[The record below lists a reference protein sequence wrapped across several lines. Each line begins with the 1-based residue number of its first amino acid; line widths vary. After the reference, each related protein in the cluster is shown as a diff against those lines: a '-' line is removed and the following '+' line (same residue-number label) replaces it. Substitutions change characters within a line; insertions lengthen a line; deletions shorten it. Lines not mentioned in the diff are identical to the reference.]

1 MNEIQLWEPI
11 EYTKVSTKII
21 LCAWSYQTT
30 CEGNSYI
37 KLPSL
42 TTELLLQSAT
52 LSPIYIYRA
61 IQIIHIVLPSTMPVW
76 SIPQWR
82 AAVGVMAAMAASKS
96 KNQKTCEKTQ
106 FQKQNIKFTHLT
118 FSLIF
123 LLLSHTFENHQSI
136 EYCPNIQS
144 QNLNHLTTVSKC
156 TKRISSSSLIFFVLV
171 LLVATQILSA
181 VSPFLVEML
190 LMRSGDVEP
199 NPGPTILTTND
210 LQAVCEAMYPV
221 RADWDKI
228 GAQLQI
234 DNGTLKCLERENKE
248 CEDCLRLMLK
258 EWLSQ
263 IEPVPCWE
271 AIVGAVFNV
280 GEEQLANSI
289 RSEYC
294 PQYTI
299 SVKANQSNQHNEET
313 LLQHYAQE
321 LKDSY
326 SDLQPPPIF
335 QALAGDDDEGP
346 SPSEKFINLVMTSRE
361 REQRGGVEEEHLR
374 MATEGNVSRM
384 TEYMSKKNLKV
395 PVELRDIFT
404 LDKKHHKVILIEG
417 APGSGKSTLFW
428 HICQKWSAG
437 ELFSQFQLV
446 LLVKLRDCE
455 IQKAE
460 KFEDILPFTDEKE
473 SIAHE
478 IVHRKGEGVLLLFD
492 GWDELPNELQRWSL
506 FQILIEKP
514 HKYSLQKVAIVV
526 SSRQISSTG
535 LQRYSST
542 RIEILGF
549 THQQIE
555 MYVKTSLKSQPKAA
569 SSLLNRI
576 QQDPV
581 LQGNCYLPLSIA
593 IITHTFICMGHSLP
607 ETFCRII
614 QELALSCLYRHIKK
628 HTPYGHLYRTL
639 NSFEDLQS
647 DIQDQF
653 RVLCE
658 KAYKCLCHS
667 QYSFSD
673 SDMPTLGLMQSVQSF
688 VVRGK
693 STQHYFLH
701 LSLQELCAAKYFMT
715 LTEEEQCS
723 KVADVLQNDVSH
735 LTNMLSFYSAFGGW
749 IRKETKEVLSKIIKN
764 VLKYTDSA
772 MFITEYAFR
781 SRELKEYN
789 FLYQNESHTNDPVLK
804 KLYYIYESQ
813 SPDLCQI
820 LPPNVRLK
828 YFNHSFHDCHALRF
842 ILLHKR
848 FIELGMVGLPNENNC
863 YFLRMIA
870 STLQGNMPS
879 YFLGLNSR
887 DIGDEGARI
896 VAKII
901 DGAITT
907 VLDVHFR
914 EITEYGFKE
923 LSSALPTTQIQIL
936 SVGHDKMGD
945 DGLRY
950 IVAYLTK
957 TCLRVLDLS
966 NCGIT
971 DEGIIELAEVLP
983 LTHISHLLLEGNNIG
998 LAGLKSLSR
1007 AIINVQFFYKLW
1019 ISDNPKITT
1028 EGIKDFFSSMINHPN
1043 LCEVV
1048 VYEKHARQAKDHIES
1063 VNQERKKRG
1072 LNNIVVS
1079 TKYTYMYQ

>member
-1 MNEIQLWEPI
+1 MG
-11 EYTKVSTKII
+11 
-21 LCAWSYQTT
+21 A
-30 CEGNSYI
+30 
-37 KLPSL
+37 
-42 TTELLLQSAT
+42 
-52 LSPIYIYRA
+52 
-61 IQIIHIVLPSTMPVW
+61 
-76 SIPQWR
+76 
-82 AAVGVMAAMAASKS
+82 MAAMAASKS

-106 FQKQNIKFTHLT
+106 FQKQNIKFTKFT

-144 QNLNHLTTVSKC
+144 QNQNHWTTVSKC
-156 TKRISSSSLIFFVLV
+156 TKQISSSSLSFFVLV

-199 NPGPTILTTND
+199 NPGPTILTIND
-210 LQAVCEAMYPV
+210 LVVVYEAVCPA
-221 RADWDKI
+221 RARWDKI

-234 DNGTLKCLERENKE
+234 DDGTLECMERENKE
-248 CEDCLRLMLK
+248 CEDCLRIMLK

-271 AIVGAVFNV
+271 AIVGAVFHV
-280 GEEQLANSI
+280 GKEQLANSI
-289 RSEYC
+289 RGKYC
-294 PQYTI
+294 PQYTLP
-299 SVKANQSNQHNEET
+299 VKANQPNQQNDKT
-313 LLQHYAQE
+313 VLQHYAQE

-361 REQRGGVEEEHLR
+361 REQRGGVEEEHVR
-374 MATEGNVSRM
+374 MATEGNVSGM
-384 TEYMSKKNLKV
+384 TECMRKKNLKV

-404 LDKKHHKVILIEG
+404 LDKKRHKVILIEG

-492 GWDELPNELQRWSL
+492 GWDELPNELQRGSL

-535 LQRYSST
+535 LQQYSST
-542 RIEILGF
+542 RMEILGF

-555 MYVKTSLKSQPKAA
+555 TYVKTSLKSQPKAA

-667 QYSFSD
+667 QHSFSD

-723 KVADVLQNDVSH
+723 KVANILESDVSH

-764 VLKYTDSA
+764 VLKYVKEPATFLYDY
-772 MFITEYAFR
+772 IFR
-781 SRELKEYN
+781 SRELEEYN
-789 FLYQNESHTNDPVLK
+789 FLSQNESYINDPVLK

-820 LPPNVRLK
+820 LPPKVSLV
-828 YFNHSFHDCHALRF
+828 YLNHSFHDCHALRF
-842 ILLHKR
+842 ILSHKQ
-848 FIELGMVGLPNENNC
+848 FKELEMVGLPSENNF
-863 YFLRMIA
+863 YFLKMIA
-870 STLQGNMPS
+870 PALQGNMPS
-879 YFLGLNSR
+879 YHLRLYSK
-887 DIGDEGARI
+887 DIGDEGAGI
-896 VAKII
+896 VANII
-901 DGAITT
+901 KGANTT
-907 VLDVHFR
+907 DLYVVFSEL
-914 EITEYGFKE
+914 TEYGVKK
-923 LSSALPTTQIQIL
+923 LSSALPSTEIESL
-936 SVGHDKMGD
+936 SFVGSSKMGD
-945 DGLRY
+945 NGLRH
-950 IVAYLTK
+950 IVANLTK
-957 TCLRVLDLS
+957 TCLRLLKIEC
-966 NCGIT
+966 CGIT
-971 DEGIIELAEVLP
+971 DEGVIELAEVLP
-983 LTHISHLLLEGNNIG
+983 HTHIIFLGLDGNKISST
-998 LAGLKSLSR
+998 GLKCLSR
-1007 AIINVQFFYKLW
+1007 AIINIPFFIALS
-1019 ISDNPKITT
+1019 ITDNPDITT
-1028 EGIKDFFSSMINHPN
+1028 EGIKDFFSSMINNPN

-1048 VYEKHARQAKDHIES
+1048 VYEKHAIQAKDHIES

-1072 LNNIVVS
+1072 LKNIAVL
-1079 TKYTYMYQ
+1079 TKYDAI

>member
-1 MNEIQLWEPI
+1 MG
-11 EYTKVSTKII
+11 
-21 LCAWSYQTT
+21 A
-30 CEGNSYI
+30 
-37 KLPSL
+37 
-42 TTELLLQSAT
+42 
-52 LSPIYIYRA
+52 
-61 IQIIHIVLPSTMPVW
+61 
-76 SIPQWR
+76 
-82 AAVGVMAAMAASKS
+82 MAAMAASKS

-106 FQKQNIKFTHLT
+106 FQKQNIKFTQFT

-144 QNLNHLTTVSKC
+144 QNLNHWTTVSKC
-156 TKRISSSSLIFFVLV
+156 TKQISSSSLSFFVLV

-199 NPGPTILTTND
+199 NPGPTVLTIND
-210 LQAVCEAMYPV
+210 LVVVYEAVCPA
-221 RADWDKI
+221 RARWDKI

-234 DNGTLKCLERENKE
+234 DDGTLECMERENKE
-248 CEDCLRLMLK
+248 CEDCLRIMLK

-280 GEEQLANSI
+280 GKEQLANSI
-289 RSEYC
+289 RVKYC
-294 PQYTI
+294 PQYTLP
-299 SVKANQSNQHNEET
+299 VKANQPNQQNDKT
-313 LLQHYAQE
+313 VLQHYAQE

-361 REQRGGVEEEHLR
+361 REQRGGVEEEHVR
-374 MATEGNVSRM
+374 MATEGNVSGM
-384 TEYMSKKNLKV
+384 TEHMRKKNLKV

-404 LDKKHHKVILIEG
+404 LDKKRHKVILIEG

-473 SIAHE
+473 SIVHE

-492 GWDELPNELQRWSL
+492 GWDELPNELQRGSL

-535 LQRYSST
+535 LQQYSST

-549 THQQIE
+549 TYQQIE
-555 MYVKTSLKSQPKAA
+555 TYVKTSLKSHPKAA

-667 QYSFSD
+667 QHSFSD
-673 SDMPTLGLMQSVQSF
+673 SNMPTLGLMQSVQSF

-701 LSLQELCAAKYFMT
+701 LSLQELCAAKYLMT

-723 KVADVLQNDVSH
+723 KVANILESDVSH

-764 VLKYTDSA
+764 FLKYAERDTFVYDYQ
-772 MFITEYAFR
+772 IR

-789 FLYQNESHTNDPVLK
+789 FFSQNESYINDPVLK

-820 LPPNVRLK
+820 LPPKVILM
-828 YFNHSFHDCHALRF
+828 YVYHSFHDCHALRF
-842 ILLHKR
+842 ILSHKR
-848 FIELGMVGLPNENNC
+848 FIDLEIIGLPNENNC

-870 STLQGNMPS
+870 PALQGNMPS
-879 YFLGLNSR
+879 YYLRLISG
-887 DIGDEGARI
+887 DIGDEGAGI
-896 VAKII
+896 VANII
-901 DGAITT
+901 NGAITT
-907 VLDVHFR
+907 EIHVCFP
-914 EITEYGFKE
+914 EITEYGVKIF
-923 LSSALPTTQIQIL
+923 SSALPTTKIYYLTL
-936 SVGHDKMGD
+936 SGNKMGD
-945 DGLRY
+945 DGLRH
-950 IVAYLTK
+950 IVANLTK
-957 TCLRVLDLS
+957 TCLTLLRIEC
-966 NCGIT
+966 CGIT
-971 DEGIIELAEVLP
+971 DEGVIELAEVLP
-983 LTHISHLLLEGNNIG
+983 HTHIICLRLDGNKISST
-998 LAGLKSLSR
+998 GLKSLSR
-1007 AIINVQFFYKLW
+1007 AIINIPFFIELS
-1019 ISDNPKITT
+1019 IADNPDITT

-1043 LCEVV
+1043 LREVI

-1063 VNQERKKRG
+1063 VNEERKKRG
-1072 LNNIVVS
+1072 LKNISVS
-1079 TKYTYMYQ
+1079 KKYRI

>member
-1 MNEIQLWEPI
+1 MG
-11 EYTKVSTKII
+11 
-21 LCAWSYQTT
+21 A
-30 CEGNSYI
+30 
-37 KLPSL
+37 
-42 TTELLLQSAT
+42 
-52 LSPIYIYRA
+52 
-61 IQIIHIVLPSTMPVW
+61 
-76 SIPQWR
+76 
-82 AAVGVMAAMAASKS
+82 MAAMAASKS

-106 FQKQNIKFTHLT
+106 FQKQNIKFTQFT
-118 FSLIF
+118 FLLIF
-123 LLLSHTFENHQSI
+123 LLLSHTFENDQSI

-156 TKRISSSSLIFFVLV
+156 TKRISSSSLPFFVLV

-199 NPGPTILTTND
+199 NPGPTILTISD
-210 LQAVCEAMYPV
+210 LQVVCEAMYPV

-234 DNGTLKCLERENKE
+234 DNVTLKCLERENKE

-289 RSEYC
+289 IIEYC
-294 PQYTI
+294 PQYTLP
-299 SVKANQSNQHNEET
+299 VKANQSNQHNEET

-326 SDLQPPPIF
+326 SDLEPPPIF
-335 QALAGDDDEGP
+335 QALTGDDDEGP

-361 REQRGGVEEEHLR
+361 REQRGGVEEEHVR
-374 MATEGNVSRM
+374 MATEGNVSGM
-384 TEYMSKKNLKV
+384 TEYMSKRNLKV

-404 LDKKHHKVILIEG
+404 LDKKRHKVILIEG

-455 IQKAE
+455 VQKAE
-460 KFEDILPFTDEKE
+460 KFEDVLPFTDEKE

-478 IVHRKGEGVLLLFD
+478 IVQHKGEGVLLLFD
-492 GWDELPNELQRWSL
+492 GWDELPNELQRGSP
-506 FQILIEKP
+506 FQILIEEP

-549 THQQIE
+549 TRQQIE
-555 MYVKTSLKSQPKAA
+555 TYVKTSLKSQPKAA

-647 DIQDQF
+647 DIQVQF

-658 KAYKCLCHS
+658 KAYKCLSFS

-673 SDMPTLGLMQSVQSF
+673 SDMPTLGLIQSVQSF

-701 LSLQELCAAKYFMT
+701 LSLQELCAAKYLMT

-723 KVADVLQNDVSH
+723 KVADVLQDDVSR

-749 IRKETKEVLSKIIKN
+749 IREETKEVFSKIIKN
-764 VLKYTDSA
+764 VLKYVKRVTFLSEHKFRLIK
-772 MFITEYAFR
+772 MVEYH
-781 SRELKEYN
+781 LN
-789 FLYQNESHTNDPVLK
+789 IQNESYINDPVLT

-820 LPPNVRLK
+820 LPQKIRLM
-828 YFNHSFHDCHALRF
+828 YFHHSFRDCHALRF
-842 ILLHKR
+842 ILSHKR
-848 FIELGMVGLPNENNC
+848 FEELEMTGLPNENNC

-870 STLQGNMPS
+870 SALQGNMPS
-879 YFLGLNSR
+879 YCLRLCSL

-901 DGAITT
+901 DGAITAD
-907 VLDVHFR
+907 LDVHFQ
-914 EITEYGFKE
+914 EITEYGFKK
-923 LSSALPTTQIQIL
+923 LSSALPTTKIQIL
-936 SVGHDKMGD
+936 NLGSKEMGD
-945 DGLRY
+945 DGLRH
-950 IVAYLTK
+950 IVANLTN
-957 TCLRVLDLS
+957 TCLRVLSL
-966 NCGIT
+966 NGCEIT
-971 DEGIIELAEVLP
+971 DEGVIELAEVLP
-983 LTHISHLLLEGNNIG
+983 YTHIICLTLDRNKISS
-998 LAGLKSLSR
+998 AGLKSLSR
-1007 AIINVQFFYKLW
+1007 AIINIPFFNTLC
-1019 ISDNPKITT
+1019 ISDNPDITT
-1028 EGIKDFFSSMINHPN
+1028 EDIKDFFSSMIDHPN
-1043 LCEVV
+1043 LREVIM
-1048 VYEKHARQAKDHIES
+1048 YEKHARQAKDHIES
-1063 VNQERKKRG
+1063 VNQKRKKRG
-1072 LNNIVVS
+1072 LKNIVVS
-1079 TKYTYMYQ
+1079 TKYTYRHKLQL

>member
-1 MNEIQLWEPI
+1 MG
-11 EYTKVSTKII
+11 
-21 LCAWSYQTT
+21 A
-30 CEGNSYI
+30 
-37 KLPSL
+37 
-42 TTELLLQSAT
+42 
-52 LSPIYIYRA
+52 
-61 IQIIHIVLPSTMPVW
+61 
-76 SIPQWR
+76 
-82 AAVGVMAAMAASKS
+82 MAAMAASKS
-96 KNQKTCEKTQ
+96 KNQKICEKTQ
-106 FQKQNIKFTHLT
+106 FQKQNIKFTKFT

-123 LLLSHTFENHQSI
+123 LLMSHTFENHQSI

-144 QNLNHLTTVSKC
+144 QNLNHWTTVSKC
-156 TKRISSSSLIFFVLV
+156 TKQISSSNLPFFVLV
-171 LLVATQILSA
+171 LLVAIQILSA

-199 NPGPTILTTND
+199 NPGPTILTIND
-210 LQAVCEAMYPV
+210 LVVVYEAVCPA
-221 RADWDKI
+221 RARWDKI

-234 DNGTLKCLERENKE
+234 DDGTLECMERENKE
-248 CEDCLRLMLK
+248 CEDCLRLVLK

-271 AIVGAVFNV
+271 AIVGAVFHV
-280 GEEQLANSI
+280 GKEQLANSI
-289 RSEYC
+289 RGKYC
-294 PQYTI
+294 PQYTLP
-299 SVKANQSNQHNEET
+299 VKANQPNQQNNKT
-313 LLQHYAQE
+313 VLQHYAQE

-335 QALAGDDDEGP
+335 QALAGDDEEGP

-361 REQRGGVEEEHLR
+361 REQRGGVEEEHVR
-374 MATEGNVSRM
+374 MATEGNVSGM
-384 TEYMSKKNLKV
+384 TEYMRKKNLKV

-404 LDKKHHKVILIEG
+404 LDKKRHKVILIEG

-446 LLVKLRDCE
+446 LLVQLRDCE
-455 IQKAE
+455 IQKAK

-478 IVHRKGEGVLLLFD
+478 IVQHKGEGVLLLFD
-492 GWDELPNELQRWSL
+492 GWDELPNELQRGSL
-506 FQILIEKP
+506 FKILIEKP

-555 MYVKTSLKSQPKAA
+555 TYVKTSLKSQPKAA

-593 IITHTFICMGHSLP
+593 IITHTFICMGHNLP

-628 HTPYGHLYRTL
+628 HTPYGHLYMTL

-667 QYSFSD
+667 QHSFSG

-723 KVADVLQNDVSH
+723 KVADVLQDDVSR

-764 VLKYTDSA
+764 VLKYVNHTT
-772 MFITEYAFR
+772 FLNEYQFR
-781 SRELKEYN
+781 SRALEEYN
-789 FLYQNESHTNDPVLK
+789 SLSQNESYINDPVLK

-813 SPDLCQI
+813 SPDLFQI
-820 LPPNVRLK
+820 LLPKVRLI
-828 YFNHSFHDCHALRF
+828 YVDHSFHDCHALRF
-842 ILLHKR
+842 ILSHKQ
-848 FIELGMVGLPNENNC
+848 FKELELVGLPSENNC
-863 YFLRMIA
+863 YFLKMIA
-870 STLQGNMPS
+870 PALQGNMPS
-879 YFLGLNSR
+879 YILRLSSS
-887 DIGDEGARI
+887 DVGDEGARI

-901 DGAITT
+901 KGAITT
-907 VLDVHFR
+907 LLYIEFT
-914 EITEYGFKE
+914 EITEYGVKK
-923 LSSALPTTQIQIL
+923 LSSALPSTKVETLGL
-936 SVGHDKMGD
+936 SENKMGD
-945 DGLRY
+945 DGLRH
-950 IVAYLTK
+950 IVANLTK
-957 TCLRVLDLS
+957 TCVRALILNR
-966 NCGIT
+966 CGIT
-971 DEGIIELAEVLP
+971 DEGVIELAEILRH
-983 LTHISHLLLEGNNIG
+983 THIIILELNGNNIG
-998 LAGLKSLSR
+998 VAGLKSLSR
-1007 AIINVQFFYKLW
+1007 AIINIPFFIALS
-1019 ISDNPKITT
+1019 ITDNPDITT

-1043 LCEVV
+1043 LREVV
-1048 VYEKHARQAKDHIES
+1048 VYEKHAIQAKDHIES
-1063 VNQERKKRG
+1063 VNEERKKRG
-1072 LNNIVVS
+1072 LKNIAVS
-1079 TKYTYMYQ
+1079 KKYRI

>member
-1 MNEIQLWEPI
+1 MG
-11 EYTKVSTKII
+11 
-21 LCAWSYQTT
+21 A
-30 CEGNSYI
+30 
-37 KLPSL
+37 
-42 TTELLLQSAT
+42 
-52 LSPIYIYRA
+52 
-61 IQIIHIVLPSTMPVW
+61 
-76 SIPQWR
+76 
-82 AAVGVMAAMAASKS
+82 MAAMAASKS

-106 FQKQNIKFTHLT
+106 FQKQNIKFTQFT

-136 EYCPNIQS
+136 EYCPNSQS
-144 QNLNHLTTVSKC
+144 QNQSHWTTVSKC
-156 TKRISSSSLIFFVLV
+156 TKQISSSSLSFFVLV
-171 LLVATQILSA
+171 LLVATQILST

-210 LQAVCEAMYPV
+210 LQAVNEAMCPV
-221 RADWDKI
+221 RNDWDKI

-234 DNGTLKCLERENKE
+234 DNVTLKCLERENKK
-248 CEDCLRLMLK
+248 CEDCLRLMLE

-271 AIVGAVFNV
+271 AIVGAVFHV
-280 GEEQLANSI
+280 GKEQLANSI
-289 RSEYC
+289 RGKYC
-294 PQYTI
+294 PQYTLP
-299 SVKANQSNQHNEET
+299 VKANQPNQQNDKT
-313 LLQHYAQE
+313 VLQHYAQE

-335 QALAGDDDEGP
+335 QALAGDDDEAP

-361 REQRGGVEEEHLR
+361 REQRGGVEEENVR
-374 MATEGNVSRM
+374 MATEGNVSGM
-384 TEYMSKKNLKV
+384 TEYMRKKNLKV

-404 LDKKHHKVILIEG
+404 LDKKRHKVILIEG

-460 KFEDILPFTDEKE
+460 MFEDILPFTDEKE

-492 GWDELPNELQRWSL
+492 GWDELPNELQRGSL

-535 LQRYSST
+535 LQHYSST

-555 MYVKTSLKSQPKAA
+555 TYVKTSLKSQPKAA

-701 LSLQELCAAKYFMT
+701 LSLQELCAAKYLMT

-723 KVADVLQNDVSH
+723 EVADILENNVSL

-764 VLKYTDSA
+764 FLKYVNHTT
-772 MFITEYAFR
+772 FLNEYQLR

-789 FLYQNESHTNDPVLK
+789 FLSQNESYINDPVLK

-820 LPPNVRLK
+820 LLPKVRLI
-828 YFNHSFHDCHALRF
+828 YLDHSFHDCHALRF
-842 ILLHKR
+842 ILSHKQ
-848 FIELGMVGLPNENNC
+848 FKELEMVGLPSENNC
-863 YFLRMIA
+863 YFLKMIA
-870 STLQGNMPS
+870 PTLQGNMPS
-879 YFLGLNSR
+879 YCLGLYSGY
-887 DIGDEGARI
+887 IGDEGARI

-901 DGAITT
+901 KGAITT
-907 VLDVHFR
+907 VLYIEFT
-914 EITEYGFKE
+914 EITEYGVKK
-923 LSSALPTTQIQIL
+923 LSSALPSTKVENLAL
-936 SVGHDKMGD
+936 SGSKMGD
-945 DGLRY
+945 DGLRH
-950 IVAYLTK
+950 IVANLTK
-957 TCLRVLDLS
+957 TCIRWLS
-966 NCGIT
+966 LSGCGIT
-971 DEGIIELAEVLP
+971 DEGVIELAEILP
-983 LTHISHLLLEGNNIG
+983 HTHIICLLLDGNNIG
-998 LAGLKSLSR
+998 VAGLKSLSR
-1007 AIINVQFFYKLW
+1007 AIINVPFFDFLN
-1019 ISDNPKITT
+1019 ITDNPDITT

-1043 LCEVV
+1043 LREVLM
-1048 VYEKHARQAKDHIES
+1048 YDKHAIQAKDHIES

-1072 LNNIVVS
+1072 LKNIAVS
-1079 TKYTYMYQ
+1079 KKDSI

>member
-1 MNEIQLWEPI
+1 MG
-11 EYTKVSTKII
+11 
-21 LCAWSYQTT
+21 A
-30 CEGNSYI
+30 
-37 KLPSL
+37 
-42 TTELLLQSAT
+42 
-52 LSPIYIYRA
+52 
-61 IQIIHIVLPSTMPVW
+61 
-76 SIPQWR
+76 
-82 AAVGVMAAMAASKS
+82 MAAMAASKS
-96 KNQKTCEKTQ
+96 KIQKTCEKTQ

-171 LLVATQILSA
+171 LLVATQILST

-199 NPGPTILTTND
+199 NPGPTILTISD

-271 AIVGAVFNV
+271 AIIGAVFNV

-294 PQYTI
+294 PQYTLP
-299 SVKANQSNQHNEET
+299 VKANQPNQQNDKT
-313 LLQHYAQE
+313 VLQHYAQE

-335 QALAGDDDEGP
+335 QALAEDDDEGP

-361 REQRGGVEEEHLR
+361 REQRGGVEEEHVR
-374 MATEGNVSRM
+374 MATEGNVTGM
-384 TEYMSKKNLKV
+384 TKYMRKKNLKV

-404 LDKKHHKVILIEG
+404 LDKKRHKVILIEG

-437 ELFSQFQLV
+437 ELFSPFQLV

-460 KFEDILPFTDEKE
+460 KFVDILPFTDEKE

-492 GWDELPNELQRWSL
+492 GWDELPNELQRGSL

-526 SSRQISSTG
+526 SSRQISSTC

-555 MYVKTSLKSQPKAA
+555 TYVKTSLKSQPKAA

-581 LQGNCYLPLSIA
+581 LRGNCYLPLSIA

-658 KAYKCLCHS
+658 KAYKCLCDS

-673 SDMPTLGLMQSVQSF
+673 SNMPTLGLMQSVQSF

-723 KVADVLQNDVSH
+723 NVANILECDVSH

-764 VLKYTDSA
+764 DLKDVHRSTVIS
-772 MFITEYAFR
+772 EHKFR
-781 SRELKEYN
+781 LKKMEVSQ
-789 FLYQNESHTNDPVLK
+789 FLLQNESYINDPVLT

-813 SPDLCQI
+813 SPELCQI
-820 LPPNVRLK
+820 LPPEVRVL
-828 YFNHSFHDCHALRF
+828 YWDHSFRFCHALKF
-842 ILLHKR
+842 IISHKR
-848 FIELGMVGLPNENNC
+848 FKSLKMSFLPNENDC
-863 YFLRMIA
+863 YFLKMIA
-870 STLQGNMPS
+870 SALQGNMPS
-879 YFLGLNSR
+879 YCLHLDSG
-887 DIGDEGARI
+887 DIGDEGAGI

-901 DGAITT
+901 KGAITT
-907 VLDVHFR
+907 RLLVTFP
-914 EITEYGFKE
+914 EITEYGVEKI
-923 LSSALPTTQIQIL
+923 SCALPSTEIKSLMLT
-936 SVGHDKMGD
+936 DNKMGD
-945 DGLRY
+945 DGLRH
-950 IVAYLTK
+950 IVANLTK
-957 TCLRVLDLS
+957 TSLISLS
-966 NCGIT
+966 IECCGIT
-971 DEGIIELAEVLP
+971 DEGVIELAEVLP
-983 LTHISHLLLEGNNIG
+983 RTHIIWLELDGNKISST
-998 LAGLKSLSR
+998 GLKCLSR
-1007 AIINVQFFYKLW
+1007 AIIN
-1019 ISDNPKITT
+1019 IPKFVVLSITYSPDITT
-1028 EGIKDFFSSMINHPN
+1028 EGIKDFFSSMIDHPN
-1043 LCEVV
+1043 LRLVI
-1048 VYEKHARQAKDHIES
+1048 VYEKHAIQAKDHIES
-1063 VNQERKKRG
+1063 VNEERKKRG
-1072 LNNIVVS
+1072 LKIIDVS
-1079 TKYTYMYQ
+1079 TKYDSINIIKKMLS

>member
-1 MNEIQLWEPI
+1 MG
-11 EYTKVSTKII
+11 
-21 LCAWSYQTT
+21 A
-30 CEGNSYI
+30 
-37 KLPSL
+37 
-42 TTELLLQSAT
+42 
-52 LSPIYIYRA
+52 
-61 IQIIHIVLPSTMPVW
+61 
-76 SIPQWR
+76 
-82 AAVGVMAAMAASKS
+82 MAAMAASKS
-96 KNQKTCEKTQ
+96 KIQKTCEKTQ
-106 FQKQNIKFTHLT
+106 FQQQNIKFTHLT
-118 FSLIF
+118 FSLTF
-123 LLLSHTFENHQSI
+123 LLFSHTFENHQSI

-144 QNLNHLTTVSKC
+144 QNLNHWTTVSKC
-156 TKRISSSSLIFFVLV
+156 TKRISSSSLPFFVLV

-199 NPGPTILTTND
+199 NPGPTILTIND

-248 CEDCLRLMLK
+248 CEVCLRLMLK
-258 EWLSQ
+258 ECLSQ

-271 AIVGAVFNV
+271 AIVGAVFHV
-280 GEEQLANSI
+280 GEDQLANSI
-289 RSEYC
+289 RGKYC
-294 PQYTI
+294 PQYTLP
-299 SVKANQSNQHNEET
+299 VKANQPNKQNEET

-326 SDLQPPPIF
+326 SDLEPPPIF

-361 REQRGGVEEEHLR
+361 REQRGGVEEEHVR
-374 MATEGNVSRM
+374 MATEGNVYGM
-384 TEYMSKKNLKV
+384 TEYMSKKKLKV

-404 LDKKHHKVILIEG
+404 LDKKRHKVILIEG
-417 APGSGKSTLFW
+417 APGSGKTTLFW

-455 IQKAE
+455 VQKAE

-478 IVHRKGEGVLLLFD
+478 IVHHKGEGVLLLFD
-492 GWDELPNELQRWSL
+492 GWDELPNELQRGSL

-526 SSRQISSTG
+526 SSRQNSSTG
-535 LQRYSST
+535 LQQYSST

-555 MYVKTSLKSQPKAA
+555 TYIKTSLKSQPKAA

-614 QELALSCLYRHIKK
+614 QELALSCLYSHIRK

-639 NSFEDLQS
+639 NSFEDLQI

-653 RVLCE
+653 RVLSE
-658 KAYKCLCHS
+658 RAYKCLCHS

-688 VVRGK
+688 VGRGK

-723 KVADVLQNDVSH
+723 KVADILESDVSR

-764 VLKYTDSA
+764 VLKYVEEPATFVYDY
-772 MFITEYAFR
+772 IFR
-781 SRELKEYN
+781 SRELEEYN
-789 FLYQNESHTNDPVLK
+789 FLSQNESHINDPVLK

-820 LPPNVRLK
+820 LPPKVRLL
-828 YFNHSFHDCHALRF
+828 YFNHYFHNCHALRF
-842 ILLHKR
+842 ILSHKR
-848 FIELGMVGLPNENNC
+848 FKELEMTGLTNENNC

-870 STLQGNMPS
+870 STQQGNMPS
-879 YFLGLNSR
+879 YCLGLYSG

-907 VLDVHFR
+907 RLQVNFP
-914 EITEYGFKE
+914 EITEYVFK
-923 LSSALPTTQIQIL
+923 
-936 SVGHDKMGD
+936 
-945 DGLRY
+945 Y
-950 IVAYLTK
+950 
-957 TCLRVLDLS
+957 
-966 NCGIT
+966 
-971 DEGIIELAEVLP
+971 
-983 LTHISHLLLEGNNIG
+983 
-998 LAGLKSLSR
+998 
-1007 AIINVQFFYKLW
+1007 
-1019 ISDNPKITT
+1019 
-1028 EGIKDFFSSMINHPN
+1028 
-1043 LCEVV
+1043 
-1048 VYEKHARQAKDHIES
+1048 
-1063 VNQERKKRG
+1063 
-1072 LNNIVVS
+1072 
-1079 TKYTYMYQ
+1079 

>member
-1 MNEIQLWEPI
+1 MG
-11 EYTKVSTKII
+11 
-21 LCAWSYQTT
+21 A
-30 CEGNSYI
+30 
-37 KLPSL
+37 
-42 TTELLLQSAT
+42 
-52 LSPIYIYRA
+52 
-61 IQIIHIVLPSTMPVW
+61 
-76 SIPQWR
+76 
-82 AAVGVMAAMAASKS
+82 MAAMAASKS

-106 FQKQNIKFTHLT
+106 FQKQNIKFTKFT

-144 QNLNHLTTVSKC
+144 QNQNHWTTVSKC
-156 TKRISSSSLIFFVLV
+156 TKQISSSSLSFFVLV
-171 LLVATQILSA
+171 LLVATQILST

-210 LQAVCEAMYPV
+210 LQAVNEAMCPV
-221 RADWDKI
+221 RNDWDKI

-234 DNGTLKCLERENKE
+234 DNVTLKCLERENKK
-248 CEDCLRLMLK
+248 CEDCLRLMLE

-271 AIVGAVFNV
+271 AIVGAVFHV
-280 GEEQLANSI
+280 GKEQLANSI
-289 RSEYC
+289 RGKYC
-294 PQYTI
+294 PQYTLP
-299 SVKANQSNQHNEET
+299 VKANQPNQQNDKT
-313 LLQHYAQE
+313 VLQHYAQE

-335 QALAGDDDEGP
+335 QTLAGDDDEGP

-361 REQRGGVEEEHLR
+361 REQRGGVEEEHVR
-374 MATEGNVSRM
+374 MVTEGNVSGM
-384 TEYMSKKNLKV
+384 TEYMRKKNLKV

-404 LDKKHHKVILIEG
+404 LDKKRHKVILIEG

-492 GWDELPNELQRWSL
+492 GWDELPNELQRGSL

-535 LQRYSST
+535 LQQYSST

-549 THQQIE
+549 TYQQIE
-555 MYVKTSLKSQPKAA
+555 TYVKTSLKSQPKAA

-658 KAYKCLCHS
+658 KAYKCLCDS

-673 SDMPTLGLMQSVQSF
+673 SDMPTLGLIQSVQSF

-723 KVADVLQNDVSH
+723 KVADILQNDVSH

-749 IRKETKEVLSKIIKN
+749 IRKGTNEVLSKIIKKF
-764 VLKYTDSA
+764 VKYVDPLT
-772 MFITEYAFR
+772 FHHEHQFR
-781 SRELKEYN
+781 NKEMKN
-789 FLYQNESHTNDPVLK
+789 QCLLQNGRYINDPALM

-820 LPPNVRLK
+820 LPPKVTLM
-828 YFNHSFHDCHALRF
+828 YFPLSFRDCYALRF
-842 ILLHKR
+842 ILSHKR
-848 FIELGMVGLPNENNC
+848 FKELEMSLLSNDNDC

-870 STLQGNMPS
+870 PALQGNMPS
-879 YFLGLNSR
+879 YYLRLDSG

-901 DGAITT
+901 NGAITT
-907 VLDVHFR
+907 NLCVGFA
-914 EITEYGFKE
+914 EITEYGVKN
-923 LSSALPTTQIQIL
+923 LSSALPSTELQTL
-936 SVGHDKMGD
+936 SLFGSKMGD
-945 DGLRY
+945 NGLRH
-950 IVAYLTK
+950 IVANLTK
-957 TCLRVLDLS
+957 TCLRSLS
-966 NCGIT
+966 LSGCGIT
-971 DEGIIELAEVLP
+971 DEGVIELAEVLP
-983 LTHISHLLLEGNNIG
+983 RTHIICLTLSDNKISS
-998 LAGLKSLSR
+998 AGLKSLSR
-1007 AIINVQFFYKLW
+1007 AIINVPFFNSLY
-1019 ISDNPKITT
+1019 ISDNPDITT

-1043 LCEVV
+1043 LCEVI
-1048 VYEKHARQAKDHIES
+1048 VYEKHAIQAKDHIES
-1063 VNQERKKRG
+1063 VNEERKKRG
-1072 LNNIVVS
+1072 LKNIAVS
-1079 TKYTYMYQ
+1079 KKK

>member
-1 MNEIQLWEPI
+1 MG
-11 EYTKVSTKII
+11 
-21 LCAWSYQTT
+21 A
-30 CEGNSYI
+30 
-37 KLPSL
+37 
-42 TTELLLQSAT
+42 
-52 LSPIYIYRA
+52 
-61 IQIIHIVLPSTMPVW
+61 
-76 SIPQWR
+76 
-82 AAVGVMAAMAASKS
+82 MAAMAASKS

-106 FQKQNIKFTHLT
+106 FQKQNIKFTKFT

-144 QNLNHLTTVSKC
+144 QNQNHWTTVSKC
-156 TKRISSSSLIFFVLV
+156 TKQISSSSLSFFVLV

-181 VSPFLVEML
+181 VSPFLVETL

-199 NPGPTILTTND
+199 NPGPTILTIND
-210 LQAVCEAMYPV
+210 LVVVYEAVCPA
-221 RADWDKI
+221 RARWDKI

-234 DNGTLKCLERENKE
+234 DDGTLECMERENKE
-248 CEDCLRLMLK
+248 CEDCLRLMLE

-271 AIVGAVFNV
+271 AIVGAVFYV
-280 GEEQLANSI
+280 GKEQLANSI
-289 RSEYC
+289 RGEYC
-294 PQYTI
+294 PQYTLP
-299 SVKANQSNQHNEET
+299 VKANQPNQQNDKT
-313 LLQHYAQE
+313 VLQHYAQE

-361 REQRGGVEEEHLR
+361 REQRGGVEEEHVR
-374 MATEGNVSRM
+374 MATEGNVTGM
-384 TEYMSKKNLKV
+384 TKYMRKKNLKV

-404 LDKKHHKVILIEG
+404 LDKKRHKVILIEG
-417 APGSGKSTLFW
+417 APGCGKSTLFW

-460 KFEDILPFTDEKE
+460 RFEDILPFTDEKE

-478 IVHRKGEGVLLLFD
+478 IVHCKGEGVLLLFD
-492 GWDELPNELQRWSL
+492 GWDELPNELQRGSL

-514 HKYSLQKVAIVV
+514 HTYSLQKVAIVV

-555 MYVKTSLKSQPKAA
+555 TYVKTSLKSQPKAA
-569 SSLLNRI
+569 SLLLNRI

-658 KAYKCLCHS
+658 KAYICLCDS

-723 KVADVLQNDVSH
+723 KVAKILESDVSH

-764 VLKYTDSA
+764 VLKYVVEPATFVNDY
-772 MFITEYAFR
+772 IFR
-781 SRELKEYN
+781 SRELIEYN
-789 FLYQNESHTNDPVLK
+789 LSQNESYINDPVLK

-820 LPPNVRLK
+820 LPPKIRLM
-828 YFNHSFHDCHALRF
+828 YFYNSFHDCHALRF
-842 ILLHKR
+842 IFSHKR
-848 FIELGMVGLPNENNC
+848 FKELQIVGLSNENNC
-863 YFLRMIA
+863 YILRMIA

-879 YFLGLNSR
+879 YCLRLHFLDL
-887 DIGDEGARI
+887 GDEGARI

-901 DGAITT
+901 KGAITT
-907 VLDVHFR
+907 ELHVLFP
-914 EITEYGFKE
+914 EITEYGFKKI
-923 LSSALPTTQIQIL
+923 SNALPTTKIQTL
-936 SVGHDKMGD
+936 VVGYNKMGD
-945 DGLRY
+945 DGLRH
-950 IVAYLTK
+950 IVANLTK
-957 TCLRVLDLS
+957 TCLRVLELS
-966 NCGIT
+966 GCGIT

-983 LTHISHLLLEGNNIG
+983 HTHISCLLLNGNNIG
-998 LAGLKSLSR
+998 VAGLKSLSR
-1007 AIINVQFFYKLW
+1007 AIINIPFFYMLC
-1019 ISDNPKITT
+1019 ITDNPEITT
-1028 EGIKDFFSSMINHPN
+1028 EGIKDFFSSMIDHPN
-1043 LCEVV
+1043 LCEVI
-1048 VYEKHARQAKDHIES
+1048 VYEKHALQAKDHIKS

-1072 LNNIVVS
+1072 LKNIVVS
-1079 TKYTYMYQ
+1079 TKYMVYNYT

>member
-1 MNEIQLWEPI
+1 MG
-11 EYTKVSTKII
+11 
-21 LCAWSYQTT
+21 A
-30 CEGNSYI
+30 
-37 KLPSL
+37 
-42 TTELLLQSAT
+42 
-52 LSPIYIYRA
+52 
-61 IQIIHIVLPSTMPVW
+61 
-76 SIPQWR
+76 
-82 AAVGVMAAMAASKS
+82 MAAMAASKS
-96 KNQKTCEKTQ
+96 KIQKTCEKTQ
-106 FQKQNIKFTHLT
+106 FQKQNIKFTQLT
-118 FSLIF
+118 FLLIF
-123 LLLSHTFENHQSI
+123 LLMSHTFENHQSI

-156 TKRISSSSLIFFVLV
+156 TKRISSSSLPFFVLV
-171 LLVATQILSA
+171 LLDI
-181 VSPFLVEML
+181 
-190 LMRSGDVEP
+190 
-199 NPGPTILTTND
+199 
-210 LQAVCEAMYPV
+210 V
-221 RADWDKI
+221 R
-228 GAQLQI
+228 AQLQI

-289 RSEYC
+289 RIEYC
-294 PQYTI
+294 PQYTLP
-299 SVKANQSNQHNEET
+299 VKANQSNQHNEET

-326 SDLQPPPIF
+326 SDLEPPPIF

-346 SPSEKFINLVMTSRE
+346 SLSEKFINLVMTSRE
-361 REQRGGVEEEHLR
+361 REQRGGVEEEHVR
-374 MATEGNVSRM
+374 MATEGNVSGM
-384 TEYMSKKNLKV
+384 TEYMSKRNLKV

-404 LDKKHHKVILIEG
+404 LDKKRHKVILIEG

-428 HICQKWSAG
+428 HICHKWSAG

-446 LLVKLRDCE
+446 LLVKLGDCE
-455 IQKAE
+455 VQKAE

-478 IVHRKGEGVLLLFD
+478 IVQHKGEGVLLLFD
-492 GWDELPNELQRWSL
+492 GWDELPNELQRGSP
-506 FQILIEKP
+506 FQILIENP

-535 LQRYSST
+535 LQQYSST

-555 MYVKTSLKSQPKAA
+555 TYVKTSLKSQPKAA

-593 IITHTFICMGHSLP
+593 IITHTFICMGHSIP

-658 KAYKCLCHS
+658 KAYKYLYFS
-667 QYSFSD
+667 QHSFSY

-701 LSLQELCAAKYFMT
+701 LSLQELCAAKYLMT

-723 KVADVLQNDVSH
+723 KVADILENDVSY

-749 IRKETKEVLSKIIKN
+749 IRKETKEVLSKIKKN
-764 VLKYTDSA
+764 VLKYVNHTT
-772 MFITEYAFR
+772 FLNEYQFR
-781 SRELKEYN
+781 SRALEEYN
-789 FLYQNESHTNDPVLK
+789 FLSQNESYINDPVLK

-820 LPPNVRLK
+820 LLPKVRLI
-828 YFNHSFHDCHALRF
+828 YVDHSFHDCHALRF
-842 ILLHKR
+842 ILSHKQ
-848 FIELGMVGLPNENNC
+848 FKELEMVFLPSENNC
-863 YFLRMIA
+863 YFLKMIA
-870 STLQGNMPS
+870 PALQDNMPS
-879 YFLGLNSR
+879 YCLRLSSE

-901 DGAITT
+901 KGAITT
-907 VLDVHFR
+907 VLYIEFT
-914 EITEYGFKE
+914 EITEYGVKK
-923 LSSALPTTQIQIL
+923 LSSALPSTKVENLAL
-936 SVGHDKMGD
+936 SGSKMGD
-945 DGLRY
+945 DGLRH
-950 IVAYLTK
+950 IVANLTK
-957 TCLRVLDLS
+957 TCVRWLS
-966 NCGIT
+966 LSGCGIS
-971 DEGIIELAEVLP
+971 DEGVIELAEVLP
-983 LTHISHLLLEGNNIG
+983 HTHIISLMLNGNNIG
-998 LAGLKSLSR
+998 VAGLKSLSR
-1007 AIINVQFFYKLW
+1007 AIINVPFFIALS
-1019 ISDNPKITT
+1019 ITDNPYITT

-1043 LCEVV
+1043 LCEVL
-1048 VYEKHARQAKDHIES
+1048 VYKKHARQAKDHIEYF
-1063 VNQERKKRG
+1063 NEERKKQG
-1072 LNNIVVS
+1072 LKNIAVS
-1079 TKYTYMYQ
+1079 TLYDTLNFINKIVL

>member
-1 MNEIQLWEPI
+1 MG
-11 EYTKVSTKII
+11 T
-21 LCAWSYQTT
+21 
-30 CEGNSYI
+30 
-37 KLPSL
+37 
-42 TTELLLQSAT
+42 
-52 LSPIYIYRA
+52 
-61 IQIIHIVLPSTMPVW
+61 
-76 SIPQWR
+76 
-82 AAVGVMAAMAASKS
+82 MAAMAASKS
-96 KNQKTCEKTQ
+96 KIQKTCEKTQ
-106 FQKQNIKFTHLT
+106 FQKQNNKFTHLT
-118 FSLIF
+118 FSFIF
-123 LLLSHTFENHQSI
+123 LLFSHTFKNHQSI

-144 QNLNHLTTVSKC
+144 QNQNHWTTVSKC
-156 TKRISSSSLIFFVLV
+156 TKRISSSSLFLFVLV
-171 LLVATQILSA
+171 LLLATQILST

-199 NPGPTILTTND
+199 NPGPTILTISD

-321 LKDSY
+321 LKASY
-326 SDLQPPPIF
+326 SDLEPPPIF
-335 QALAGDDDEGP
+335 QALGGDDDEGP

-361 REQRGGVEEEHLR
+361 REQRGGVEEEHVR
-374 MATEGNVSRM
+374 MATEGNVSGM
-384 TEYMSKKNLKV
+384 TEYMRKKNLKV

-404 LDKKHHKVILIEG
+404 LDKKQHKVILIEG

-460 KFEDILPFTDEKE
+460 TFEDILPFTDEKE

-492 GWDELPNELQRWSL
+492 GWDELPNELQRGSL

-514 HKYSLQKVAIVV
+514 HKYSLQKVAIVL

-555 MYVKTSLKSQPKAA
+555 TYVKTSLKSQPKAA

-715 LTEEEQCS
+715 LTEEEQCI
-723 KVADVLQNDVSH
+723 KVANILENDVSH

-749 IRKETKEVLSKIIKN
+749 IRKETREVFSKILKN
-764 VLKYTDSA
+764 VLMYAKKAATFFD
-772 MFITEYAFR
+772 EYLLR

-789 FLYQNESHTNDPVLK
+789 FLLQNESRINDPVLK

-820 LPPNVRLK
+820 LPPKIRLL
-828 YFNHSFHDCHALRF
+828 YFFHSFHDCHALRF
-842 ILLHKR
+842 ILSHKQ
-848 FIELGMVGLPNENNC
+848 FKALEVSLPCENNC
-863 YFLRMIA
+863 YFLRMITSA
-870 STLQGNMPS
+870 LQGNMPS
-879 YFLGLNSR
+879 NSLR
-887 DIGDEGARI
+887 LFSEDVGDEGARI

-901 DGAITT
+901 KGAITT
-907 VLDVHFR
+907 DLCVEFA
-914 EITEYGFKE
+914 EITEYGVKK
-923 LSSALPTTQIQIL
+923 LSSALPSTKVEIL
-936 SVGHDKMGD
+936 GLYGSKMGD
-945 DGLRY
+945 DGLRH
-950 IVAYLTK
+950 IVANLTK
-957 TCLRVLDLS
+957 TCISWLS
-966 NCGIT
+966 LNRCGIS
-971 DEGIIELAEVLP
+971 DEGVIELAEVLP
-983 LTHISHLLLEGNNIG
+983 HTHIVSLMLNGNNIG
-998 LAGLKSLSR
+998 VAGLKSLSR
-1007 AIINVQFFYKLW
+1007 AIINIPFFDFLC
-1019 ISDNPKITT
+1019 ISNNLDITT

-1043 LCEVV
+1043 LRKVE
-1048 VYEKHARQAKDHIES
+1048 VYEKHARQAKDHIEY

-1072 LNNIVVS
+1072 LKNIVVS
-1079 TKYTYMYQ
+1079 TTYDEI

>member
-1 MNEIQLWEPI
+1 
-11 EYTKVSTKII
+11 
-21 LCAWSYQTT
+21 
-30 CEGNSYI
+30 
-37 KLPSL
+37 
-42 TTELLLQSAT
+42 
-52 LSPIYIYRA
+52 
-61 IQIIHIVLPSTMPVW
+61 
-76 SIPQWR
+76 
-82 AAVGVMAAMAASKS
+82 MAASKS
-96 KNQKTCEKTQ
+96 KNQKTCETTQ
-106 FQKQNIKFTHLT
+106 FQKQNIQFTQFT
-118 FSLIF
+118 FLLIF
-123 LLLSHTFENHQSI
+123 LLLSHTFEKHRSI

-156 TKRISSSSLIFFVLV
+156 TKRISSSSLSFFVLV

-199 NPGPTILTTND
+199 NPGPTILTISD
-210 LQAVCEAMYPV
+210 LQVVCEAMCPV

-234 DNGTLKCLERENKE
+234 DNITLKCLERENNK
-248 CEDCLRLMLK
+248 CEDCLRLMLE

-271 AIVGAVFNV
+271 AIVGAVFHV

-289 RSEYC
+289 RGKYC
-294 PQYTI
+294 PQYTLP
-299 SVKANQSNQHNEET
+299 VKANQPNQQNYKT
-313 LLQHYAQE
+313 VLQHYAQE

-326 SDLQPPPIF
+326 SDLEPPPIF

-361 REQRGGVEEEHLR
+361 REQRGGVEEEHVI
-374 MATEGNVSRM
+374 MATEGNVSGM
-384 TEYMSKKNLKV
+384 TEYMRKKNLKV

-404 LDKKHHKVILIEG
+404 LDKKRHKVILIEG

-492 GWDELPNELQRWSL
+492 GWDELPNELQRGSL

-535 LQRYSST
+535 LQQYSST

-549 THQQIE
+549 TYQQIE
-555 MYVKTSLKSQPKAA
+555 TYVKTSLKSQPKAA

-667 QYSFSD
+667 QSSFSD
-673 SDMPTLGLMQSVQSF
+673 SNMPTLGLMQSVQSF

-723 KVADVLQNDVSH
+723 KVAIILESDVSH

-764 VLKYTDSA
+764 ILKYVKEPATFVYD
-772 MFITEYAFR
+772 YQFR
-781 SRELKEYN
+781 SRELEEYN
-789 FLYQNESHTNDPVLK
+789 FLSQNESHINDPVLK

-813 SPDLCQI
+813 CPDLCQI
-820 LPPNVRLK
+820 LPPKFRLM
-828 YFNHSFHDCHALRF
+828 YFYHSFHDCHALRF
-842 ILLHKR
+842 ILSHKR
-848 FIELGMVGLPNENNC
+848 FKELEMTGLPNENNC

-879 YFLGLNSR
+879 YCLRLYSG

-907 VLDVHFR
+907 GLDVHFP
-914 EITEYGFKE
+914 EITEYGFKI
-923 LSSALPTTQIQIL
+923 LSSALPTTKIQIL
-936 SVGHDKMGD
+936 ILGDNKMGD
-945 DGLRY
+945 DGLRH
-950 IVAYLTK
+950 IVANLTNSS
-957 TCLRVLDLS
+957 LQVLGLS
-966 NCGIT
+966 GCGIT
-971 DEGIIELAEVLP
+971 DEGVIELAEVLP
-983 LTHISHLLLEGNNIG
+983 YTHIFRLLLDGNKIG
-998 LAGLKSLSR
+998 LASLKSLSR
-1007 AIINVQFFYKLW
+1007 AIINIPFFDMLC
-1019 ISDNPKITT
+1019 ITDNPEITT

-1043 LCEVV
+1043 LRKVV
-1048 VYEKHARQAKDHIES
+1048 VYEKHAIQAKDHIES

-1072 LNNIVVS
+1072 LKNIVVT
-1079 TKYTYMYQ
+1079 TKYDI

>member
-1 MNEIQLWEPI
+1 MG
-11 EYTKVSTKII
+11 
-21 LCAWSYQTT
+21 A
-30 CEGNSYI
+30 
-37 KLPSL
+37 
-42 TTELLLQSAT
+42 
-52 LSPIYIYRA
+52 
-61 IQIIHIVLPSTMPVW
+61 
-76 SIPQWR
+76 
-82 AAVGVMAAMAASKS
+82 MAAMAASKS
-96 KNQKTCEKTQ
+96 KIQKTCEKTQ
-106 FQKQNIKFTHLT
+106 FQKQNIKFTQFT

-123 LLLSHTFENHQSI
+123 LLFNHTFENHQSI

-144 QNLNHLTTVSKC
+144 QNLNHWTTVSKC
-156 TKRISSSSLIFFVLV
+156 TKRISSSSLPFFVPV
-171 LLVATQILSA
+171 LLVATQILST

-199 NPGPTILTTND
+199 NPGPTILTISD

-271 AIVGAVFNV
+271 AIVGAVFHV

-313 LLQHYAQE
+313 IFQHYAQE

-326 SDLQPPPIF
+326 SDLEPPPIF

-361 REQRGGVEEEHLR
+361 REQRGGVEEEHVR

-446 LLVKLRDCE
+446 LLVKLGDCE

-478 IVHRKGEGVLLLFD
+478 IVHRKGEGVLLLFE
-492 GWDELPNELQRWSL
+492 GWDELPNELQRGSL

-555 MYVKTSLKSQPKAA
+555 TYVKTSLKSQPKAA

-667 QYSFSD
+667 QYSFSY

-701 LSLQELCAAKYFMT
+701 LSLQELCAAKYLMT

-723 KVADVLQNDVSH
+723 EVADILENNVSH

-749 IRKETKEVLSKIIKN
+749 IRKETKEVLKRIIKN
-764 VLKYTDSA
+764 DLKHVDYST
-772 MFITEYAFR
+772 IIKEHKFR
-781 SRELKEYN
+781 LKKMKVSQ
-789 FLYQNESHTNDPVLK
+789 FLSQNESYINDPVLT
-804 KLYYIYESQ
+804 KLYYFYESQ
-813 SPDLCQI
+813 SPELCQI
-820 LPPNVRLK
+820 LPPEVRVL
-828 YFNHSFHDCHALRF
+828 YWDHSFRFCHALKF
-842 ILLHKR
+842 IISHKR
-848 FIELGMVGLPNENNC
+848 FKYLKMSLLPNANDC
-863 YFLRMIA
+863 YFLKMIA
-870 STLQGNMPS
+870 SALQSNMPS
-879 YFLGLNSR
+879 YYLHLDSG
-887 DIGDEGARI
+887 DIGDEGAGI

-901 DGAITT
+901 RGAITT
-907 VLDVHFR
+907 KLHVTFP
-914 EITEYGFKE
+914 EITEYGVEKI
-923 LSSALPTTQIQIL
+923 SGALPSTEIKSLMLT
-936 SVGHDKMGD
+936 SNKMGD
-945 DGLRY
+945 DGLRH
-950 IVAYLTK
+950 IVANLTK
-957 TCLRVLDLS
+957 TSLISLS
-966 NCGIT
+966 IECCGIT
-971 DEGIIELAEVLP
+971 DEGVIELAEVLP
-983 LTHISHLLLEGNNIG
+983 RTHIIWLELDGNKISST
-998 LAGLKSLSR
+998 GLKCLSR
-1007 AIINVQFFYKLW
+1007 AIINIPKFIVLS
-1019 ISDNPKITT
+1019 ITDNPDITT
-1028 EGIKDFFSSMINHPN
+1028 EGIKDFFSSMIDHPN
-1043 LCEVV
+1043 LRLVI
-1048 VYEKHARQAKDHIES
+1048 VYEKHVIQAKDHIEF

-1072 LNNIVVS
+1072 LKNIDVS
-1079 TKYTYMYQ
+1079 TKYDSINCINKMLL

>member
-1 MNEIQLWEPI
+1 MG
-11 EYTKVSTKII
+11 
-21 LCAWSYQTT
+21 A
-30 CEGNSYI
+30 
-37 KLPSL
+37 
-42 TTELLLQSAT
+42 
-52 LSPIYIYRA
+52 
-61 IQIIHIVLPSTMPVW
+61 
-76 SIPQWR
+76 
-82 AAVGVMAAMAASKS
+82 MAAMAASKS

-106 FQKQNIKFTHLT
+106 FQKQNIKFTQFT

-144 QNLNHLTTVSKC
+144 QNLNHWTTVSKC
-156 TKRISSSSLIFFVLV
+156 TKQISSSSLSFFVLV

-181 VSPFLVEML
+181 VNPFLVEML

-199 NPGPTILTTND
+199 NPGPTVLTIND
-210 LQAVCEAMYPV
+210 LVVVYEAVCPA
-221 RADWDKI
+221 RARWDKI

-234 DNGTLKCLERENKE
+234 DDGTLECMERENKE

-280 GEEQLANSI
+280 GKEQLANSI
-289 RSEYC
+289 IVKYC
-294 PQYTI
+294 PQYTLP
-299 SVKANQSNQHNEET
+299 VKANQPNQQNDKT
-313 LLQHYAQE
+313 VLQHYAQE

-361 REQRGGVEEEHLR
+361 REQRGGVEEEHVR
-374 MATEGNVSRM
+374 MATEGNVSGM
-384 TEYMSKKNLKV
+384 TEHMRKKNLKV

-404 LDKKHHKVILIEG
+404 LDKKRHKVILIEG

-460 KFEDILPFTDEKE
+460 KFEGILPFTDEKE
-473 SIAHE
+473 SIVHE

-492 GWDELPNELQRWSL
+492 GWDELPNELQRGSL

-535 LQRYSST
+535 LQQYSST

-549 THQQIE
+549 TYQQIE
-555 MYVKTSLKSQPKAA
+555 TYVKTSLKSQPEAA

-667 QYSFSD
+667 QYSFSG

-701 LSLQELCAAKYFMT
+701 LSLQELCAAKYLMT

-723 KVADVLQNDVSH
+723 KVANVLESDVSH

-749 IRKETKEVLSKIIKN
+749 IRKETKEVLSKIIKKF
-764 VLKYTDSA
+764 LKYVEPTTYVYD
-772 MFITEYAFR
+772 YLFR
-781 SRELKEYN
+781 SRELEEYN
-789 FLYQNESHTNDPVLK
+789 FFSQNESYINDPVLK

-820 LPPNVRLK
+820 LPPKVSLV
-828 YFNHSFHDCHALRF
+828 YLDHSFHDCHALRF
-842 ILLHKR
+842 ILSHKR
-848 FIELGMVGLPNENNC
+848 FKELDMLGLPNENNC

-879 YFLGLNSR
+879 YRLRLDSL
-887 DIGDEGARI
+887 DVGDEGARI
-896 VAKII
+896 VANII
-901 DGAITT
+901 KGANTT
-907 VLDVHFR
+907 NLYVAFVEL
-914 EITEYGFKE
+914 TECGVNK
-923 LSSALPTTQIQIL
+923 LSSALPTTKIYTL
-936 SVGHDKMGD
+936 NLTGNKMGD
-945 DGLRY
+945 DGLRH
-950 IVAYLTK
+950 IVANLTK
-957 TCLRVLDLS
+957 TCLTLLRIQC
-966 NCGIT
+966 CGIT
-971 DEGIIELAEVLP
+971 DEGVIELAEVLP
-983 LTHISHLLLEGNNIG
+983 RTHIICLQLDGNKISST
-998 LAGLKSLSR
+998 GLKCLSR
-1007 AIINVQFFYKLW
+1007 AIINIPFFKALS
-1019 ISDNPKITT
+1019 ITDNPEITT

-1043 LCEVV
+1043 LRKVV
-1048 VYEKHARQAKDHIES
+1048 VYEKHAIQAKDHIEY

-1072 LNNIVVS
+1072 LKNIVVS
-1079 TKYTYMYQ
+1079 TKYSI

>member
-1 MNEIQLWEPI
+1 M
-11 EYTKVSTKII
+11 
-21 LCAWSYQTT
+21 C
-30 CEGNSYI
+30 
-37 KLPSL
+37 
-42 TTELLLQSAT
+42 
-52 LSPIYIYRA
+52 
-61 IQIIHIVLPSTMPVW
+61 
-76 SIPQWR
+76 
-82 AAVGVMAAMAASKS
+82 
-96 KNQKTCEKTQ
+96 
-106 FQKQNIKFTHLT
+106 
-118 FSLIF
+118 
-123 LLLSHTFENHQSI
+123 
-136 EYCPNIQS
+136 
-144 QNLNHLTTVSKC
+144 
-156 TKRISSSSLIFFVLV
+156 
-171 LLVATQILSA
+171 
-181 VSPFLVEML
+181 
-190 LMRSGDVEP
+190 
-199 NPGPTILTTND
+199 
-210 LQAVCEAMYPV
+210 PV

-248 CEDCLRLMLK
+248 CEVCLRLMLK

-271 AIVGAVFNV
+271 EIVGAVFNV

-289 RSEYC
+289 RIEYC
-294 PQYTI
+294 PQYTL

-326 SDLQPPPIF
+326 SDLEPPPIF
-335 QALAGDDDEGP
+335 QALAGNDDEGP

-361 REQRGGVEEEHLR
+361 REQRGGVEEEHVR
-374 MATEGNVSRM
+374 MATEGNVSGM

-404 LDKKHHKVILIEG
+404 LDKKRHKVILIEG

-428 HICQKWSAG
+428 HICQKWSTG

-455 IQKAE
+455 VQKA
-460 KFEDILPFTDEKE
+460 KSFEDILPFTDEKE

-492 GWDELPNELQRWSL
+492 GWDELPYNMLQRGSL
-506 FQILIEKP
+506 FQILIENP

-542 RIEILGF
+542 RIEVLGF

-555 MYVKTSLKSQPKAA
+555 TYVKTSLKSQPKAA

-576 QQDPV
+576 QQDPI

-593 IITHTFICMGHSLP
+593 IITHTFICMDHSLP

-658 KAYKCLCHS
+658 KAYKCLYFS

-673 SDMPTLGLMQSVQSF
+673 FDMPTLGLMQSVQSF

-701 LSLQELCAAKYFMT
+701 LSLQELCAAKYLMT

-723 KVADVLQNDVSH
+723 KVADILQNDVSH

-749 IRKETKEVLSKIIKN
+749 IKKETKEVFSKIIKN
-764 VLKYTDSA
+764 VLKHVDSST
-772 MFITEYAFR
+772 FINEHQVR
-781 SRELKEYN
+781 LKRMEIYPSS
-789 FLYQNESHTNDPVLK
+789 LQNGSYINDPVLT

-813 SPDLCQI
+813 SPELCQI
-820 LPPNVRLK
+820 LPSNVELTYIHHCFR
-828 YFNHSFHDCHALRF
+828 DCHALQF
-842 ILLHKR
+842 ILSHKR
-848 FIELGMVGLPNENNC
+848 FNELEIASLPNENDC

-870 STLQGNMPS
+870 PTLQGNMPS
-879 YFLGLNSR
+879 YGLRLHSG

-896 VAKII
+896 AAKII
-901 DGAITT
+901 EGSTT
-907 VLDVHFR
+907 HELIVQFA
-914 EITEYGFKE
+914 EITEYGVKQI
-923 LSSALPTTQIQIL
+923 SSALPSTKIQIL
-936 SVGHDKMGD
+936 IVGDNKMGD
-945 DGLRY
+945 DGLRH
-950 IVAYLTK
+950 IVANLTK
-957 TCLRVLDLS
+957 TCLGVLSLS
-966 NCGIT
+966 GCGIT
-971 DEGIIELAEVLP
+971 DEGVIELAEILP
-983 LTHISHLLLEGNNIG
+983 RTHIFRLLLNGNKIG

-1007 AIINVQFFYKLW
+1007 AIINIPFFDILN
-1019 ISDNPKITT
+1019 ITDNPDITT
-1028 EGIKDFFSSMINHPN
+1028 EGIKDFFSSMIDHPN
-1043 LCEVV
+1043 LCEVL
-1048 VYEKHARQAKDHIES
+1048 VYEKHAIQAKDHIES

-1072 LNNIVVS
+1072 LKNIVVS
-1079 TKYTYMYQ
+1079 TK